1 MKRITLL
8 RLFFLVGFLVLM
20 TIFTTVGPVFSET
33 TLNDNVNI
41 EGALSLDDEAGGIIF
56 ADNSRQTV
64 AGVPPWCQ
72 IIPTDER
79 FVPVMKDG
87 EAVLDRETG
96 LVWERKTIT
105 GALCH
110 WYAALWYCH
119 TAYIGGRYGWRLP
132 TVAELRTL
140 VDETQI
146 HPFPALP
153 VGHPFDNV
161 MFSYYWSSTTDVNN
175 TANAWI
181 VYFSGGSARSYD
193 KTKKYYVRAVRSGQ

>member
-8 RLFFLVGFLVLM
+8 RLFFPVGFLVLM
-20 TIFTTVGPVFSET
+20 TIFVTVGPVFSEM

-96 LVWERKTIT
+96 LVWERNTIEGDT
-105 GALCH
+105 YT
-110 WYAALWYCH
+110 WYAALEHCYK
-119 TAYIGGRYGWRLP
+119 AYIGGRGGWRLP
-132 TVAELRTL
+132 TIAELTTL
-140 VDETQI
+140 IDKTQI
-146 HPFPALP
+146 PLPA
-153 VGHPFDNV
+153 GHPFGV
-161 MFSYYWSSTTDVNN
+161 KLSGYWSSTTY
-175 TANAWI
+175 ASSEGGAWF
-181 VYFSGGSARSYD
+181 VRFGNGGVGYGGKSGNC
-193 KTKKYYVRAVRSGQ
+193 YVRAVRSGQ